1 VQTIDL
7 ALMIAL
13 LLTLG
18 VICQWIDGNGEEE
31 GAEEEGNEE

>member
-7 ALMIAL
+7 ALMIVL
-13 LLTLG
+13 LLTSG

-31 GAEEEGNEE
+31 GNGE